1 MISGTFNEA
10 KAKLSTNKKNNIRFF
25 RRGKDYSPDWI
36 VEPKTSFFL
45 PQRLPSEPPEGIEYT
60 FCPTGYWGHQNA
72 EVGALFTEDN
82 GHNNYCHWLI
92 NEVPMMLLLLDSP
105 AQKIVV
111 PDVLLDGRQKF
122 QREWWQLLRRLYAEK
137 EIHRLSLFESDLHF
151 LRPINDY
158 SSLSKTPFIGVAPY
172 YRYHSMRPT
181 PYTVSR
187 LQRVPGDLQL
197 DDRNTPPWIYI
208 NRKTRRLKNELEVQS
223 FLRDRGFKI
232 VNLERLALREQMRLF
247 NQADIVVGF
256 HGAGLANLVFAKPGT
271 KVIEIADPDCV
282 HPTHLDNVVIP
293 GRKAS
298 RTYFHILGHLAK
310 LNYMSAHS
318 SDYYLN
324 IDVLEKALYD

>member
-10 KAKLSTNKKNNIRFF
+10 KAKLSTNKKDNIHLF
-25 RRGKDYSPDWI
+25 RRGQDYSPDWI
-36 VEPKTSFFL
+36 VEPKTSFLL
-45 PQRLPSEPPEGIEYT
+45 PQRLPSEPPEGIEYS

-72 EVGALFTEDN
+72 EIGALFTEDQ

-158 SSLSKTPFIGVAPY
+158 SSLSKTPSIGVAPY

-181 PYTVSR
+181 PTLFHVYSGFPAICNWTTAIRR
-187 LQRVPGDLQL
+187 LGFIS
-197 DDRNTPPWIYI
+197 TE
-208 NRKTRRLKNELEVQS
+208 KTRRLKTN
-223 FLRDRGFKI
+223 LRYR
-232 VNLERLALREQMRLF
+232 ASY
-247 NQADIVVGF
+247 
-256 HGAGLANLVFAKPGT
+256 GT
-271 KVIEIADPDCV
+271 A
-282 HPTHLDNVVIP
+282 
-293 GRKAS
+293 AS
-298 RTYFHILGHLAK
+298 K
-310 LNYMSAHS
+310 S
-318 SDYYLN
+318 S
-324 IDVLEKALYD
+324 IWSS